1 MTVRYDAALVG
12 IVRLLSVAMAACLMD
27 KAGRKAL
34 LYTSSLLMFL
44 ATLSLTMIAHTASCS
59 QGLPSN
65 VTVSAEL
72 SSHTSAGNDGVGVL
86 TLVSTMVFIFGEC
99 IIKKKVSDFFPVC
112 FVCSAREKSTLK
124 EQYHNLH
131 YCGGQQKKI
140 N

>member
-44 ATLSLTMIAHTASCS
+44 ATLSLTMIAHAASCS

-99 IIKKKVSDFFPVC
+99 IIKKKGLRLFSC
-112 FVCSAREKSTLK
+112 LFVCSAREKA
-124 EQYHNLH
+124 H
-131 YCGGQQKKI
+131 
-140 N
+140 